1 MILATCGEDG
11 EAREAAPV
19 GGSGYFTLY
28 LHKIAVVRVTEPV
41 TVTETVT
48 EPVTVTVTVKVG
60 GTG

>member
-28 LHKIAVVRVTEPV
+28 LHKIAVV